1 MKENTFDIP
10 SVKFCII
17 SKYSSKN
24 DFIAMYEHC
33 LGYGDISLIPFETVD
48 GLMIEDVLK
57 ILKTND
63 FAIVAVANLEAL
75 IGKQRR
81 VGSLLCEVFD
91 KDFLKPLM
99 KERID
104 KVVEK
109 RFEEKYDQSLEKEK
123 RMYQSF
129 FERYQDGS
137 YEKTKERIKRLEIGK

>member
-10 SVKFCII
+10 AVKFCII
-17 SKYSSKN
+17 SKRSSKN
-24 DFIAMYEHC
+24 ELIAMCEHC

-91 KDFLKPLM
+91 ENFLKPL
-99 KERID
+99 KEERID
-104 KVVEK
+104 KLVEK
-109 RFEEKYDQSLEKEK
+109 HFEEKYNQVDEKEK
-123 RMYQSF
+123 RIYQSF

-137 YEKTKERIKRLEIGK
+137 YEKTKERIKKLEMRK